1 MSNARVEN
9 FVVVDVP
16 NRNVM
21 FIYNQRRGEYFTKNT
36 VTESY
41 EEGDLHVSDARQY
54 LFWLL
59 ELDYETTGAVLA

>member
-1 MSNARVEN
+1 MQELRILLWLMYQ
-9 FVVVDVP
+9 

-21 FIYNQRRGEYFTKNT
+21 FIYKQRGGEHFTKNI

-41 EEGDLHVSDARQY
+41 KEGYLRVSDARQY

-59 ELDYETTGAVLA
+59 EFDYETTGAVLA